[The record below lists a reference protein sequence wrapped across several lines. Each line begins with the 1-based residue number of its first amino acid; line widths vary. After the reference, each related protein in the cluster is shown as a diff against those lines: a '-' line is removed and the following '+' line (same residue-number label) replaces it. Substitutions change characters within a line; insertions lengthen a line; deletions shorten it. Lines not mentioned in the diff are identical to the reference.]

1 MFRCVLLLVETWE
14 VETLELPQQLDL
26 REVAGGED
34 AWSGHFL
41 GGDRSIASEDS
52 RRPCEDAFGNI
63 IRLLLF
69 SGARRSE
76 IVKLSRDR
84 VLPDRLELPPTHT
97 KMGACVF
104 RLDGAGLGLA
114 GVGGRPIADDSRPKP
129 GHHAHYR

>member
-26 REVAGGED
+26 REVAGGEN

-41 GGDRSIASEDS
+41 GGDRSNASEDS

-76 IVKLSRDR
+76 IVTLSRER
-84 VLPDRLELPPTHT
+84 VLPARLEQPPTPT
-97 KMGACVF
+97 KTRASL
-104 RLDGAGLGLA
+104 RRHD
-114 GVGGRPIADDSRPKP
+114 R
-129 GHHAHYR
+129 

>member
-1 MFRCVLLLVETWE
+1 MVETWE

-26 REVAGGED
+26 REVDVVGGED
-34 AWSGHFL
+34 AWSGHSL

-63 IRLLLF
+63 IPPLLLT
-69 SGARRSE
+69 GARRSE
-76 IVKLSRDR
+76 IAKLSRDR
-84 VLPDRLELPPTHT
+84 VLPDRLVLPPTHT

-104 RLDGAGLGLA
+104 RLDGAGFGLA
-114 GVGGRPIADDSRPKP
+114 GVGSRPIADGRPRP